1 MGRSDADASASLRF
15 SLGWTSTDADVD
27 AVVALGAVIR
37 GETPHFEYVAGQAAS
52 GLMQAMLQTEKPI
65 VFGVLTTNTPEEAQE
80 RAGGKAGNKGAEAVF
95 TAIEMVRL
103 LEAISR

>member
-1 MGRSDADASASLRF
+1 MYQPAGPRTLAAPRWFAGLVHATTGV
-15 SLGWTSTDADVD
+15 L
-27 AVVALGAVIR
+27 AL
-37 GETPHFEYVAGQAAS
+37 T
-52 GLMQAMLQTEKPI
+52 I